1 MITSNI
7 HSCPHCFTENTIII
21 DFTSGQV
28 ACTNCGCVV
37 EDRIIDET
45 SEWRNFSNENPGSG
59 ASDQN
64 RVGGPI
70 NPYLDE
76 VSLSTKISTKNNKG
90 PLAKYKHRA
99 FESGNRSILRGM
111 EKIEE
116 LAIKLELLM
125 SIVEKSKD
133 VYKTVMDNKKL
144 KGRSL
149 EGIIA
154 AIFYH
159 VCRQNSANRSLSDI
173 VTRLKINKKE
183 FVRCFKSI
191 EPLITSSTDRD
202 NVENTVGLSNLFCNK
217 LEIPIKIKSIAAD
230 ITREVCEKELLA
242 GRNPNTVASAC
253 IFYTSLLTDFKI
265 DKKEISKI
273 SQISEITITNALN
286 VIIQS
291 RNEITPFQYK
301 SLLEGYNTKN
311 I

>member
-7 HSCPHCFTENTIII
+7 QSCPICNSVNTIII
-21 DFTSGQV
+21 DYTAGQIV
-28 ACTNCGCVV
+28 CSSCATVI

-45 SEWRNFSNENPGSG
+45 SEWRNFSNENPNTGT
-59 ASDQN
+59 DQN

-76 VSLSTKISTKNNKG
+76 VSLTTKIATKNNKG
-90 PLAKYKHRA
+90 PLAKFKHRA

-133 VYKTVMDNKKL
+133 VYKNVIDNKKL

-149 EGIIA
+149 DGIIA

-159 VCRQNSANRSLSDI
+159 VCRQNNANRSLQDI
-173 VTRLKINKKE
+173 VNRLKLDKKE
-183 FVRCFKSI
+183 FVRCFKAI

-202 NVENTVGLSNLFCNK
+202 NTENTVGLSNVFCNK
-217 LEIPIKIKSIAAD
+217 LELPVKIKSTAAD

-253 IFYTSLLTDFKI
+253 LCFTLLLTGTI
-265 DKKEISKI
+265 PNKKEISEVSKI
-273 SQISEITITNALN
+273 GESTIQQALS
-286 VIIQS
+286 IILS
-291 RNEITPFQYK
+291 NRNEITPVQYK
-301 SLLEGYNTKN
+301 SLLEAYNKN
-311 I
+311 SK